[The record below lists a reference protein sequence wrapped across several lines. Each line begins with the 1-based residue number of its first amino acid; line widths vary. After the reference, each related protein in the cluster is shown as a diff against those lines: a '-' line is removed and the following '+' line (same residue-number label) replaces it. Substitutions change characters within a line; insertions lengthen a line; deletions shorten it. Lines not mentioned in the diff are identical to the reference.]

1 MPDLNAADFQNK
13 DAIINAYFREKSC
26 DCVSAQLIRSEG
38 PLNELEP
45 GSIFFTL
52 YVQDF
57 VESSLKEKNKSNPIA
72 LHKKAY
78 TTLNNRYYL
87 STVKKF
93 DYFIVIHLL

>member
-1 MPDLNAADFQNK
+1 MRTRFL
-13 DAIINAYFREKSC
+13 IINACFREKSC

-57 VESSLKEKNKSNPIA
+57 VESTLKEKNKTNS
-72 LHKKAY
+72 KAVHETTY

-93 DYFIVIHLL
+93 DYFIFMHLL

>member
-1 MPDLNAADFQNK
+1 M
-13 DAIINAYFREKSC
+13 
-26 DCVSAQLIRSEG
+26 SAKLIRSEG

-57 VESSLKEKNKSNPIA
+57 VESSLQEKNKTSPMA

-87 STVKKF
+87 STVKIWLF
-93 DYFIVIHLL
+93 FVYAFILN